1 MARTIFDT
9 VTLNHLVMKN
19 RLIRSATWEGLA
31 KFDGSITD
39 EAYEIYRE
47 LSHGGVGAVIVGFTD
62 VSQDDHY
69 IHGAMRL
76 SRDELI
82 PQFRRLADVIHSG
95 GCPALVQ
102 LAMGAYY
109 RQLPNGLTQQVE
121 PTSMTPDEIREVI
134 DLFVQ
139 AAVRAE
145 KAGFDGV
152 QIHAAHFFFL
162 SRFISP
168 RVNHRQDDFGG
179 STLKRSRIVLEILR
193 GIKAKAPGLHVTV
206 KINCSD
212 FTMGGLEEEES
223 LEICKLLADNGI
235 DSIEVSGNGTSVQ
248 GVRPHVDEG
257 YFLNFAEVLAENVN
271 VPVILVGGLRSVEVM
286 QRILDTTKIE
296 LLSLSRPLLRE
307 PDLPIKIRDGR
318 ATESACVSCN
328 ACYGSHGH
336 RCVFR

>member
-1 MARTIFDT
+1 MTT
-9 VTLNHLVMKN
+9 KN
-19 RLIRSATWEGLA
+19 RLIRSATWEGIVS
-31 KFDGSITD
+31 FDGSITD

-47 LSHGGVGAVIVGFTD
+47 LAHGGVGAVIVGFTD

-82 PQFRRLADVIHSG
+82 PQFAKLADIIHSG
-95 GCPALVQ
+95 GCPAIVQ

-109 RQLPNGLTQQVE
+109 RHLPNGLTQQVE
-121 PTSMTPDEIREVI
+121 PDKMTTDEIHEVI

-139 AAVRAE
+139 AAVRAQ

-168 RVNHRQDDFGG
+168 SVNNRHDEWGG
-179 STLKRSRIVLEILR
+179 NTLNRSRIVLEILR
-193 GIKAKAPGLHVTV
+193 GIKSEAPGLHVTV

-212 FTMGGLEEEES
+212 FTLGGLDEEES
-223 LEICKLLADNGI
+223 LEICSLLAENGI

-248 GVRPHVDEG
+248 GVRPHVDEA
-257 YFLNFAEVLAENVN
+257 YFLNFAAVLAEKIS
-271 VPVILVGGLRSVEVM
+271 VPVILVGGLRSLEVM
-286 QRILDTTKIE
+286 QKILDNTKIE

-307 PDLPIKIRDGR
+307 PDFPLKLKDGSS
-318 ATESACVSCN
+318 TESTCISCN
-328 ACYGSHGH
+328 ACYGSHAH